1 MPHII
6 VKIAA
11 GRTAQEKTDLANALA
26 NVAIETLA
34 IEPATIS
41 VAVEDVNRGDWLE
54 EVYKPEIL
62 AKQDKIYRKP
72 GYNPL

>member
-11 GRTAQEKTDLANALA
+11 GRTVQEKTDLANALA

>member
-11 GRTAQEKTDLANALA
+11 GRTEREKTDLAEALA
-26 NVAIETLA
+26 NLAAEKLA
-34 IEPATIS
+34 IDPETIS
-41 VAVEDVNRGDWLE
+41 VAIEDVQRENWVDD
-54 EVYKPEIL
+54 VYKPEIL
-62 AKQDKIYRKP
+62 ARMDSIYKKP